1 MVFGLE
7 LEATITPLIHQ
18 YGFFVLFMFMFFE
31 TSMTFPFIPS
41 EIVVPVAAAVLVSSL
56 LSPSFVLFVLV
67 SAAGAIVGSLFAY
80 YVSDAASHW
89 LLARYGP
96 SIHISEED
104 AARAERWFRHYGE
117 STVFWCRFLP
127 VVRSIISIPAGIAEM
142 HKGKFAVYSG
152 AGSGLFAAL
161 VAAFV
166 VTGQKVLPMQL
177 VIQWAVTLLERTVA
191 SAIAHPPLTV
201 AVAGIV
207 LFAVL
212 TTWNACTEY
221 FLYR

>member
-1 MVFGLE
+1 MVFGIE
-7 LEATITPLIHQ
+7 LEATVTTLIHQ

-41 EIVVPVAAAVLVSSL
+41 ELVIPVAALVLITT
-56 LSPSFVLFVLV
+56 PATFALFVLV
-67 SAAGAIVGSLFAY
+67 AAAGAIVGSLFAY
-80 YVSDAASHW
+80 YVSDAATHW
-89 LLARYGP
+89 LLERYGP
-96 SIHISEED
+96 SIHISEQD
-104 AARAERWFRHYGE
+104 AERAERWFRHYGE

-127 VVRSIISIPAGIAEM
+127 IVRSIISIPAGIAEM
-142 HKGKFAVYSG
+142 HKGKFVVYSG

-191 SAIAHPPLTV
+191 SAIAYPPLTV
-201 AVAGIV
+201 AVCGIV

-221 FLYR
+221 LLYR